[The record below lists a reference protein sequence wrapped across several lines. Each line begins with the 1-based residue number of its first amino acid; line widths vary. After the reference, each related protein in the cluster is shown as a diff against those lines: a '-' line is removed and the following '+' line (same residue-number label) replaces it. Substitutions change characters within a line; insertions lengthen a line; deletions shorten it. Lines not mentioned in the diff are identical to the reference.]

1 MGAKKI
7 SGIGLDQWKNLVIKI
22 VMQANKGETIKHT
35 KKCYIKPTFGSV
47 YLKRIKYDNDKMMQI
62 DFW

>member
-1 MGAKKI
+1 
-7 SGIGLDQWKNLVIKI
+7 
-22 VMQANKGETIKHT
+22 MQANKGETIKHT

-62 DFW
+62 DF